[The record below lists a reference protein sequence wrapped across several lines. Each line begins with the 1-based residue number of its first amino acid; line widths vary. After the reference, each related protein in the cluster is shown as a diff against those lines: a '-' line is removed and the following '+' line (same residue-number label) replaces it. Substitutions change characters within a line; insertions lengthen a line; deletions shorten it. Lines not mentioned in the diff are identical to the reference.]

1 MGKAFIFGHSGLKRD
16 VVEARAWLLKAAAQ
30 GMDEAQVIYADML
43 HKGMG
48 GPENNKEALEWF
60 VKAANHGRKDAQHNV
75 GLFYLHGFGMGKA
88 DVEEAKLWFERSA
101 RQGHKAAIAK
111 LEQVGYMSCNNI
123 SPA

>member
-1 MGKAFIFGHSGLKRD
+1 MKRD

-30 GMDEAQVIYADML
+30 GMAEAQVIYADML

-60 VKAANHGRKDAQHNV
+60 IKAANQGRKDAQHNV
-75 GLFYLHGFGMGKA
+75 GLFYLHGFGMEKA

-101 RQGHKAAIAK
+101 KQGHKAAIAK
-111 LEQVGYMSCNNI
+111 LEQVGSQKSMGLTTLLTRLE
-123 SPA
+123 